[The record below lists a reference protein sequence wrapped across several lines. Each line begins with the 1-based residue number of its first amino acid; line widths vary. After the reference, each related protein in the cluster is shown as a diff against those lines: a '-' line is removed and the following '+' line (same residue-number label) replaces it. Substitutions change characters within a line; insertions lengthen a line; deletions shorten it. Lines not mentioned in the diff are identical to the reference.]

1 MADDRPRSQKE
12 LTQVQHRMFKI
23 AVCIKQVPATTEVKF
38 DPETNT
44 LIREGVE
51 SQINPFDLYAL
62 EEAVRVKERLQEQGE
77 EAVVT
82 AISMGPP
89 QAEEAL
95 REAISLGADEAILLS
110 DRAFRGADTWATS
123 YALAKA
129 LMKIEPDLVFCGMQ
143 AIDGDTGQV
152 GPGIAVHMDYAQAPY
167 VAKIESLDKRK
178 IVVKRLLENGYEV
191 CSVRLPAVLTVV
203 KEINEPRTP
212 SLRGKMN
219 AKKAQIPVWTAAD
232 IDAPADKIGLQG
244 SPTQVVKV
252 FSPPHREGGEKYQ
265 GESDELADKLFGLL
279 KELEIV

>member
-1 MADDRPRSQKE
+1 
-12 LTQVQHRMFKI
+12 LKI
-23 AVCIKQVPATTEVKF
+23 CVCIKQVPATTEVKF
-38 DPETNT
+38 DPETNA

-77 EAVVT
+77 ESTVT

-95 REAISLGADEAILLS
+95 REAISLGADNAILLS
-110 DRAFRGADTWATS
+110 DRAFRGSDTWATS

-129 LMKIEPDLVFCGMQ
+129 LMKLEPDLVFCGMQ

-152 GPGIAVHMDYAQAPY
+152 GPGIAVHMDYAQATY
-167 VAKIESLDKRK
+167 VAKIESIDKNK
-178 IVVKRLLENGYEV
+178 MVVRRLLENGYEV

-232 IDAPADKIGLQG
+232 IDAPEDKIGFQG
-244 SPTQVVKV
+244 SPTQVIKV
-252 FSPPHREGGEKYQ
+252 FSPPHREGGEKWT
-265 GESDELADKLFGLL
+265 GEPEELADKIVGLL